1 MKHIYYALHHKGFAL
16 VFSCHA
22 RTRTM
27 HEERVRQAFQS
38 WQGAQPKGNKL
49 TMDDYM
55 KDRTR
60 VEITVKYY
68 HDT

>member
-22 RTRTM
+22 RTKTM
-27 HEERVRQAFQS
+27 HETKVHQGFYD
-38 WQGAQPKGNKL
+38 WPGAQVKGNKL

-60 VEITVKYY
+60 VKITVEYY

>member
-22 RTRTM
+22 RTRVAHRIKVAEDFHGWKWAQGGNTITM
-27 HEERVRQAFQS
+27 
-38 WQGAQPKGNKL
+38 N
-49 TMDDYM
+49 DYM

-60 VEITVKYY
+60 VRITVEYY